1 MTVPTGG
8 AAMSFA
14 STASISTGLSSA
26 TSGSVNYTD
35 SASSDTSSKE
45 SKRGFINP
53 LKKKEVT
60 KALNIDSRFRDN
72 YYNTTSTDYNI
83 RLPMS
88 FEKIV
93 QMELMNIEL
102 PLSFYGVTKE
112 KGNNYFWLK
121 VTKIIGG
128 TTYYNYFQI

>member
-1 MTVPTGG
+1 MSVPTGG

-14 STASISTGLSSA
+14 STASISTGLSSNS
-26 TSGSVNYTD
+26 SGTVNYTD
-35 SASSDTSSKE
+35 AASSDTSSQKDK
-45 SKRGFINP
+45 KRGFINP

-83 RLPMS
+83 KLPMS

-93 QMELMNIEL
+93 QMELMHLEL
-102 PLSFYGVTKE
+102 PLTSVSYTH
-112 KGNNYFWLK
+112 L
-121 VTKIIGG
+121 TLP
-128 TTYYNYFQI
+128 TTPVV